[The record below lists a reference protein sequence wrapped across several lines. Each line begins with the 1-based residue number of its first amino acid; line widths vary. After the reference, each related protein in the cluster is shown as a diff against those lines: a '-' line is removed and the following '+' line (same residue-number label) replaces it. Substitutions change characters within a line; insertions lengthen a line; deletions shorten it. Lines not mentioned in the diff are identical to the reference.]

1 MVSEN
6 MRRKY
11 ARLAVR
17 RGVNIQKD
25 QILVI
30 RASVEIRDFV
40 KLCVEEAYAAGAGRV
55 DVQWRDAELDK
66 LGYTYRSLESL
77 SEVPQWMYD
86 RKAYEQEKNAAYL
99 SLVSD
104 RPGMMADIDQQKI
117 QAWQSAF
124 MTKMHPLD
132 RYLMNNEGQWCVIGV
147 PTTGWAKVVFP
158 DLDDAAAYAALEE
171 NIYAVCHVTEDNDPV
186 AEWEQHDEVLIR
198 HSRQLNDYQFKAL
211 HFTSGLGTDLT
222 VDLVKNH
229 IWVGGGC
236 ETPRQV
242 YFDPNMPTEE
252 VFCMPEREGVEGI
265 VYASKPLSYNGKVIK
280 DFWLRFEKG
289 RVVAHGAAEEE
300 EALTQLLDFDE
311 GSRHLGEVALVP
323 YDSPVSAAGVL
334 FFETLYDENA
344 ACHLALGRPY
354 AENMKGGTE
363 MTEEQLKERGANDSM
378 QHEDFMFGTADLSV
392 DGIMEDGS
400 RVPVFRNGN
409 FVF

>member
-17 RGVNIQKD
+17 RGVNIQKG
-25 QILVI
+25 QMLII

-40 KLCVEEAYAAGAGRV
+40 KLCVEEAYAAGAGMV

-66 LGYTYRSLESL
+66 LGYTHRSLESL

-86 RKAYEQEKNAAYL
+86 RKVFEQEKKAAYL

-104 RPGMMADIDQQKI
+104 QPGMMADIDQNKI

-147 PTTGWAKVVFP
+147 PTRGWAKVVFP
-158 DLDDAAAYAALEE
+158 DMDEEAAYAALEE
-171 NIYAVCHVTEDNDPV
+171 NIYAVCHVTEDNDPI
-186 AEWEQHDEVLIR
+186 AEWKQHDEVLIR
-198 HSRQLNDYQFKAL
+198 HSRQLNDYQFRAL
-211 HFTSGLGTDLT
+211 HFESGLGTDLT
-222 VDLVKNH
+222 VNLVKDH
-229 IWVGGGC
+229 IWAGGGC
-236 ETPRQV
+236 ETPQRV

-252 VFCMPEREGVEGI
+252 VFCMPERDGVEGI

-280 DFWLRFEKG
+280 DFWLRFENGK
-289 RVVAHGAAEEE
+289 VVAHGAGEEE

-323 YDSPVSAAGVL
+323 YDSPVSASGVL

-363 MTEEQLKERGANDSM
+363 MTEEELKERGANDSM
-378 QHEDFMFGTADLSV
+378 QHEDFMFGTADLRV
-392 DGIMEDGS
+392 DGIMEDGR

>member
-1 MVSEN
+1 MVSEK

-17 RGVNIQKD
+17 RGVNIQKG
-25 QILVI
+25 QMLII

-40 KLCVEEAYAAGAGRV
+40 KLCVEEAYAAGAGMV
-55 DVQWRDAELDK
+55 DVQWRDAGIDK
-66 LGYTYRSLESL
+66 LGYTFRTEESL

-86 RKAYEQEKNAAYL
+86 RKVYEQEKKAAYL
-99 SLVSD
+99 TMVSD
-104 RPGMMADIDQQKI
+104 QPGFMADVDQTKI
-117 QAWQSAF
+117 QTWQSAF

-147 PTTGWAKVVFP
+147 PTVGWAKVAFP
-158 DLDDAAAYAALEE
+158 DMDEEAAYAALEE
-171 NIYAVCHVTEDNDPV
+171 KIYSVCHVTEDNDPV
-186 AEWEQHDEVLIR
+186 AEWQGHDEVLIR
-198 HSRQLNDYQFKAL
+198 HSRQLTDYQFKAL
-211 HFTSGLGTDLT
+211 HFVSGLGTDLT
-222 VDLVKNH
+222 VGLVKDH

-236 ETPRQV
+236 VTPQQV

-252 VFCMPEREGVEGI
+252 VFCMPEKNSTEGI
-265 VYASKPLSYNGKVIK
+265 VYASKPLSYNGKVIR
-280 DFWLRFEKG
+280 DFWLRFENG
-289 RVVAHGAAEEE
+289 RVTAHGAAEEE
-300 EALTQLLDFDE
+300 DALTQLLDFDE

-354 AENMKGGTE
+354 AENLKGGTQ
-363 MTEEQLKERGANDSM
+363 MTEDELKACGANDSM

-392 DGIMEDGS
+392 DGILEDGS
-400 RVPVFRNGN
+400 SVPVFRNGN

>member
-86 RKAYEQEKNAAYL
+86 RKAYEQEKKAAYL

-104 RPGMMADIDQQKI
+104 RPGMMADIDQNKI

-147 PTTGWAKVVFP
+147 PTKGWAKVVFP
-158 DLDDAAAYAALEE
+158 DLDEETAYAALEE
-171 NIYAVCHVTEDNDPV
+171 KIYAVCHVTEDNDPV

-222 VDLVKNH
+222 VNLVKDH
-229 IWVGGGC
+229 IWAGGGC
-236 ETPRQV
+236 ETPQRI

-289 RVVAHGAAEEE
+289 RVVAHGAVEEE

-344 ACHLALGRPY
+344 ACHLALGKPY

-363 MTEEQLKERGANDSM
+363 MTEEELKERGANDSM

>member
-17 RGVNIQKD
+17 RGVNIQKG

-86 RKAYEQEKNAAYL
+86 RKAYEQEKKAAYL

-104 RPGMMADIDQQKI
+104 RPGMMADIDQNKI

-147 PTTGWAKVVFP
+147 PTKGWAKVVFP
-158 DLDDAAAYAALEE
+158 DLDEETAYAALEE
-171 NIYAVCHVTEDNDPV
+171 KIYAVCHVTEDNDPV

-222 VDLVKNH
+222 VNLVKDH
-229 IWVGGGC
+229 IWAGGGC
-236 ETPRQV
+236 ETPQRI

-289 RVVAHGAAEEE
+289 RVVAHGAVEEE

>member
-66 LGYTYRSLESL
+66 LGYTYRSLESM

-86 RKAYEQEKNAAYL
+86 RKAYEQEKKAAYL

-147 PTTGWAKVVFP
+147 PTKGWAKVVFP
-158 DLDDAAAYAALEE
+158 DLDEETAYAALEE
-171 NIYAVCHVTEDNDPV
+171 KIYAVCHVTEDNDPV
-186 AEWEQHDEVLIR
+186 TEWKQHDEVLIR
-198 HSRQLNDYQFKAL
+198 HSRQLNDYQFRAL

-222 VDLVKNH
+222 VGLVKDH
-229 IWVGGGC
+229 IWAGGGS
-236 ETPRQV
+236 ETPQKI

-252 VFCMPEREGVEGI
+252 VFCMPERDGVDGI

-344 ACHLALGRPY
+344 ACHLALGKPY

-363 MTEEQLKERGANDSM
+363 MTEEELKERGANDSM
-378 QHEDFMFGTADLSV
+378 QHEDFMFGTADLNV

>member
-86 RKAYEQEKNAAYL
+86 RKAYEQEKKAAYL

-147 PTTGWAKVVFP
+147 PTVGWAKVVFP

-198 HSRQLNDYQFKAL
+198 HSRQLNAYQFKAL

-222 VDLVKNH
+222 VGLVKDH
-229 IWVGGGC
+229 IWAGGGS
-236 ETPRQV
+236 ETPQKI

-252 VFCMPEREGVEGI
+252 VFCMPERDGVDGI

-344 ACHLALGRPY
+344 ACHLALGKPY

-363 MTEEQLKERGANDSM
+363 MTEEELKERGANDSM
-378 QHEDFMFGTADLSV
+378 QHEDFMFGTADLNV

>member
-30 RASVEIRDFV
+30 RSSVEIRDFV

-86 RKAYEQEKNAAYL
+86 RKAYEQEKKAAYL

-236 ETPRQV
+236 ETPQQV

-252 VFCMPEREGVEGI
+252 VFCMPERDGVEGI

-354 AENMKGGTE
+354 AENMKDGTE

>member
-1 MVSEN
+1 MVSEK

-11 ARLAVR
+11 ARLAIR
-17 RGVNIQKD
+17 RGVNIQEG
-25 QILVI
+25 QMLII

-40 KLCVEEAYAAGAGRV
+40 RLCVEEAYAAGAGMV

-66 LGYTYRSLESL
+66 LGYEFRSEASL

-86 RKAYEQEKNAAYL
+86 RKAYEQEKKAAYL
-99 SLVSD
+99 SLASD
-104 RPGMMADIDQQKI
+104 QPGLMADVDQTKI
-117 QAWQSAF
+117 QTWQSAF

-147 PTTGWAKVVFP
+147 PTAGWAKVVFP
-158 DLDDAAAYAALEE
+158 GMDEASAYEALEE

-186 AEWEQHDEVLIR
+186 AEWQQHDEVLIR
-198 HSRQLNDYQFKAL
+198 HSRQLNEYQFKAL

-222 VDLVKNH
+222 VKLVKDH

-236 ETPRQV
+236 ETPQQV

-252 VFCMPEREGVEGI
+252 VFCMPERDGTDGI

-289 RVVAHGAAEEE
+289 RVTAHGAAEEE

-354 AENMKGGTE
+354 AENLKGGPRMSE
-363 MTEEQLKERGANDSM
+363 DELKACGANDSM

-392 DGIMEDGS
+392 DGILEDG
-400 RVPVFRNGN
+400 RKVPVFRNGN